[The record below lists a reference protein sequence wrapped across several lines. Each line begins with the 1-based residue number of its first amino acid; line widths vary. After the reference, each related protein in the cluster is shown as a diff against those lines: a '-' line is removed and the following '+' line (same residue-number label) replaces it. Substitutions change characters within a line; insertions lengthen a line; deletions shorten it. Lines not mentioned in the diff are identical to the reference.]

1 MLKTYTF
8 IDISQRRRPS
18 QITSG
23 SSTGDARSS
32 LLSCRLILWRLNL
45 TASRS
50 SAKGRISPTVVSS
63 SALTI
68 ASRNARGF
76 IELIRS
82 CGSGHTMAA
91 YTKRRFQRRVF
102 INGLNTNVMK
112 PVLKEIVFIGK
123 AIASIKSKIIN
134 HDPERIID
142 KTDASFVGDTVIF
155 AINVKLMEMVVPP
168 SPALSGK

>member
-45 TASRS
+45 TASVVS
-50 SAKGRISPTVVSS
+50 KGRISPTVVSS

-68 ASRNARGF
+68 ASRNAGF

-155 AINVKLMEMVVPP
+155 AINVKLMEMVVPQP
-168 SPALSGK
+168 CTIWKMK